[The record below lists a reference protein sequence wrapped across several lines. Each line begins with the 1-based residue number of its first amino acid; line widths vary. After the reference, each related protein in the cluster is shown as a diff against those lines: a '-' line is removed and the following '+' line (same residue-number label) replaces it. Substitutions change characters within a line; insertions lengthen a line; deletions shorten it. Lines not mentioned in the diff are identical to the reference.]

1 MNAMKRFLLAGA
13 AALGLFVVAAP
24 AVADTQWHVFDLR
37 RQQCYNSGNNFSPEQ
52 SIQGCSNI
60 ISMRTVTGDG
70 RAQAFKLRGDRYR
83 ELRDYE
89 QALADYNQVI
99 RMRGDHPGAYYRR
112 SEIYLAQ
119 GQYELAMADANRVVD
134 IAPDTP
140 GGYRVR
146 CEIRVVQNVEFDA
159 ARRDCDQTLALNSN
173 DTAALAA
180 RGVLNL
186 HSGANQEAWS
196 DFDAA
201 IFNGRRE
208 ARTLYGRGIAAI
220 RMGRVREGRADLQ
233 AAEQLQPEIT
243 GTFASYGVTP

>member
-1 MNAMKRFLLAGA
+1 MKRFLLACA
-13 AALGLFVVAAP
+13 VALGLFVIVAP
-24 AVADTQWHVFDLR
+24 AMADTQWYVFDLR

-52 SIQGCSNI
+52 SIQACTNI
-60 ISMRTVTGDG
+60 ISMRTVTGNG
-70 RAQAFKLRGDRYR
+70 RAQAYKLRGDRYR
-83 ELRDYE
+83 ELRNYD
-89 QALADYNQVI
+89 QALADYTQVI

-119 GQYELAMADANRVVD
+119 GQYDLAMADANRVVD
-134 IAPDTP
+134 IASDTP

-146 CEIRVVQNVEFDA
+146 CEIRVIQNVEIDA
-159 ARRDCDQTLALNSN
+159 ARRDCDRALALNSN

-180 RGVLNL
+180 RGVLDL
-186 HSGANQEAWS
+186 HSGANEEAWA

-220 RMGRVREGRADLQ
+220 RMGRVREGRADIE
-233 AAEQLQPEIT
+233 AAELLQPEIT
-243 GTFASYGVTP
+243 ATFAGYGVTP

>member
-1 MNAMKRFLLAGA
+1 MNAMKRFLLTGA
-13 AALGLFVVAAP
+13 AALGLFVIAAP
-24 AVADTQWHVFDLR
+24 AMADVQWYVFDLR
-37 RQQCYNSGNNFSPEQ
+37 RQQCYNSANSFTPEQ
-52 SIQGCSNI
+52 SIRGCSDI

-70 RAQAFKLRGDRYR
+70 RAQAYKLRGDRYR

-89 QALADYNQVI
+89 RALADYDQVI

-112 SEIYLAQ
+112 SEVYLAQ
-119 GQYELAMADANRVVD
+119 RQFDLAMADANRVVA
-134 IAPDTP
+134 IASDTP

-146 CEIRVVQNVEFDA
+146 CEIRVVQNAELDA
-159 ARRDCDQTLALNSN
+159 ARRDCDHALELNSI

-180 RGVLNL
+180 RGVLSL

-220 RMGRVREGRADLQ
+220 RLGRPREGRADIA

-243 GTFASYGVTP
+243 VTFASYGLTP

>member
-1 MNAMKRFLLAGA
+1 MMRFVLGGA
-13 AALGLFVVAAP
+13 AAFALFVAAAP
-24 AVADTQWHVFDLR
+24 ALADVQWYVFDLR
-37 RQQCYNSGNNFSPEQ
+37 RQQCFNSANNFTPEQ
-52 SIQGCSNI
+52 SIRGCSDI

-89 QALADYNQVI
+89 HALADYAQVI

-112 SEIYLAQ
+112 AEVYLALH
-119 GQYELAMADANRVVD
+119 QYDLAMADAERV
-134 IAPDTP
+134 IQTAGDTP

-146 CEIRVVQNVEFDA
+146 CEIRVAQNIELDA
-159 ARRDCDQTLALNSN
+159 ARQDCDRALEINSI

-180 RGVLNL
+180 RGML
-186 HSGANQEAWS
+186 HLRAGANREAWS

-208 ARTLYGRGIAAI
+208 ARTLYGRGIAGL
-220 RMGRVREGRADLQ
+220 RLGRTREGAADLE
-233 AAEQLQPEIT
+233 AAQQLQPEIT
-243 GTFASYGVTP
+243 ATFASFGVTP